1 MNIDLPGLRDE
12 PQAAPA
18 VRPVAAADG
27 LSFVLDPDPAAV
39 DGLGFLMALAPDGGA
54 AARAQIEAGQ

>member
-1 MNIDLPGLRDE
+1 MNIDLAGLRDE

-18 VRPVAAADG
+18 VQPAAAADG
-27 LSFVLDPDPAAV
+27 LSFVLAPDPAAV